1 MPNHKSAEKRVR
13 QTERRRLRNRI
24 HLTRLRSNIK
34 SVHDTENKEKGTALL
49 TETKSMLDKL
59 VGKGLIHRNKAANY
73 KSSLEKHVNSLN

>member
-34 SVHDTENKEKGTALL
+34 SVRDTENKEEGTALL

>member
-1 MPNHKSAEKRVR
+1 M
-13 QTERRRLRNRI
+13 
-24 HLTRLRSNIK
+24 TRLRSNIK
-34 SVHDTENKEKGTALL
+34 SVRDTENKEEGTALL

>member
-34 SVHDTENKEKGTALL
+34 TVRDTDNREKGVVLL
-49 TETKSMLDKL
+49 TEIKSMLDKL
-59 VGKGLIHRNKAANY
+59 VGKGLIHRNKASNY
-73 KSSLEKHVNSLN
+73 KSSLEKHVNSLA

>member
-1 MPNHKSAEKRVR
+1 MPNHKSADKRVR

-24 HLTRLRSNIK
+24 HMTRLRSNIK
-34 SVHDTENKEKGTALL
+34 SVRDTENKEEGTALL

-73 KSSLEKHVNSLN
+73 KSSLEKHVNSLS